1 MKILNVEAVVD
12 NIYKVTD
19 FVDEQL
25 DEAECPLKTK
35 LQLELAIEELFVNI
49 ANYAYDS
56 ETGMAE
62 IGFEIENDPKTAVF
76 VLSDS
81 GKPYNPLMKEDP
93 DVTLP
98 RRERP
103 IGGLGIFVVKN
114 GMDDMFYEYK
124 DGKNVLT
131 LKKIL

>member
-98 RRERP
+98 TAASVR
-103 IGGLGIFVVKN
+103 GN
-114 GMDDMFYEYK
+114 HY
-124 DGKNVLT
+124 
-131 LKKIL
+131 